1 MNTSDKI
8 TPEQNGKRGDPG
20 ASAAVN
26 KRAAAPVY
34 RSRAFAT
41 VFFKEVRENLRD
53 RRTLLSAFLTGPLL
67 GPLLFVLLLNVTLNR
82 ELDKAEKLLH
92 VPVIGAQYA
101 PNLISALKAGG
112 VEASAPI
119 DNPER
124 AVRKQDADVV
134 LRIAPGYGKAWR
146 EGEPAQVELIYDS
159 SQRDANTAVERVSQL
174 VEAYAHQQGAMR
186 LVARGLS
193 PTTAWPLVAARRD
206 QATPQSRAVL
216 MFAMLPYFFVIT
228 IFMGGMYLAIDLT
241 AGERERQSLEPL
253 FANPVAR
260 WKILAGKLAA
270 ICLFSTISLLIT
282 LVAFAVVGQFIP
294 AEKIGM
300 ELDLGVHF
308 AAYVLLL
315 MLPVVLLLASLQ
327 TLVAAFAKSYREAQT
342 YLSLLMLVPII
353 PSLVL
358 AILPFR
364 AQPWMYGVP
373 LLGQSLGV
381 MQLLRGDG
389 VTPAQLTLCLV
400 GSLVAAFV
408 AVAVTAQLYRSER
421 LAIST

>member
-1 MNTSDKI
+1 MNSPPKI
-8 TPEQNGKRGDPG
+8 VVR
-20 ASAAVN
+20 
-26 KRAAAPVY
+26 
-34 RSRAFAT
+34 RSRAFLT
-41 VFFKEVRENLRD
+41 VFLKEVRENLRD
-53 RRTLLSAFLTGPLL
+53 RRTMISAFLTGPLL
-67 GPLLFVLLLNVTLNR
+67 GPILFVMLLNVSLGR
-82 ELDKAEKLLH
+82 ELDKADKPLQ

-101 PNLISALKAGG
+101 PNLMAALKAGG
-112 VEASAPI
+112 VVAGAPLA
-119 DNPER
+119 DPET

-134 LRIAPGYGKAWR
+134 LRLSPDYGKAWR
-146 EGEPAQVELIYDS
+146 EGQPVQIEMIYDS
-159 SQRDANTAVERVSQL
+159 SQRDANSSVERVSQL
-174 VEAYAHQQGAMR
+174 VESYARQQGAMR

-193 PTTAWPLVAARRD
+193 PSTAWPLVVAKRD

-216 MFAMLPYFFVIT
+216 MFAMLPYFFIIT

-260 WKILAGKLAA
+260 WKIFLGKLAA
-270 ICLFSTISLLIT
+270 ICVFSTASLLIT

-308 AAYVLLL
+308 ASHVLLL
-315 MLPVVLLLASLQ
+315 MLPILLLLAALQ
-327 TLVAAFAKSYREAQT
+327 SLVAAFAKSYREAQT
-342 YLSLLMLVPII
+342 YLSLLMLVPAI

-358 AILPFR
+358 AILPIK
-364 AQPWMYGVP
+364 AEPWMYAVP
-373 LLGQSLGV
+373 LLGQNLGI

-389 VTPAQLTLCLV
+389 MEPMQVVSCLA
-400 GSLVAAFV
+400 GSLLAALL
-408 AVAVTAQLYRSER
+408 AVLVTMQLYRSER